1 MPFYSIIF
9 QPVALA
15 APDEERVDGHGAD
28 AHFGHNGPAAGAQQ
42 LALLDIVPGLD
53 VQCGQAVEDAPEARA
68 VVDDDGVAV
77 VAARSSASST
87 WPLAGT
93 IIESLDFFGLMT
105 TFVAVRPP

>member
-1 MPFYSIIF
+1 MPFYSKIF

-28 AHFGHNGPAAGAQQ
+28 AQLGHNGPAAGAQQ

-77 VAARSSASST
+77 AAAKVLGQ
-87 WPLAGT
+87 PLAGT
-93 IIESLDFFGLMT
+93 IIESFDFFGLMT
-105 TFVAVRPP
+105 TFVEVRPP

>member
-1 MPFYSIIF
+1 MPFYSKIF

-15 APDEERVDGHGAD
+15 APDEERIDGHGAD
-28 AHFGHNGPAAGAQQ
+28 AQLGHNGPAAGAQQ

-77 VAARSSASST
+77 AAAKVSST

-93 IIESLDFFGLMT
+93 IIESFDFFGLMT
-105 TFVAVRPP
+105 TFVEVRPP